1 MPRNLTLIDFFQ
13 IQEKANSYPL
23 YFFSS
28 LPSQDPKIVTKF
40 CFGTGFEFSQGFF
53 RSEKFFSSSLF
64 CLSHFQI
71 SLLVDDIDDDNDGD
85 VDNDH
90 NSVDADEDSFVGQH
104 LVRPGIK
111 LGRIRKHKKE
121 DWTIFCSV
129 PFTKNQEPENLI
141 MKMKTSINLWS
152 STTLILKAVGKDRC
166 LSHN

>member
-90 NSVDADEDSFVGQH
+90 NSVDADDDSLVGQH
-104 LVRPGIK
+104 LARPGIK
-111 LGRIRKHKKE
+111 LGWIRKH
-121 DWTIFCSV
+121 
-129 PFTKNQEPENLI
+129 
-141 MKMKTSINLWS
+141 
-152 STTLILKAVGKDRC
+152 GKRTGQYFAQF
-166 LSHN
+166 L